1 MKSHKINKFFER
13 YAAFLLK
20 WRWAAIALFTVV
32 LLVSFYGM
40 SKMVQQTSFDD
51 YFIEGDPMLVKTEE
65 FKAHFGNDYFVGVLT
80 DCDDHFTKENLALLR
95 ELGNELL
102 DSLSYAD
109 VRDLGVFNRLSVDWA
124 ATDQIHAMLGYDYC
138 YARGGMF
145 TRYAHN
151 SEVWVKL
158 KYNF

>member
-20 WRWAAIALFTVV
+20 WRWAAIALFAVV

-80 DCDDHFTKENLALLR
+80 DCDDHFTRPSGQGSTPPLR
-95 ELGNELL
+95 R
-102 DSLSYAD
+102 SAFP
-109 VRDLGVFNRLSVDWA
+109 RP
-124 ATDQIHAMLGYDYC
+124 C
-138 YARGGMF
+138 
-145 TRYAHN
+145 
-151 SEVWVKL
+151 
-158 KYNF
+158 